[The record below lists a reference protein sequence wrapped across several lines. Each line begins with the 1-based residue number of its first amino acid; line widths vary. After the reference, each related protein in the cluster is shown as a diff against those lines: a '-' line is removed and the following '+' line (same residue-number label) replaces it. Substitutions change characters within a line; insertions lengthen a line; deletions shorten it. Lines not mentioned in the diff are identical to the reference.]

1 MSHNKKAKAAA
12 DKAAASNLSSSF
24 KEQRAQ
30 ALEAA
35 AAYLT
40 AAQEKAGPLASQAS
54 EKIAPLASQASEKI
68 APWAKAAG
76 EKLTPLTEQA
86 KVWGAQAKEL
96 GGKALSEAQKNM
108 GPTLENAKEVA
119 SEKFRQAY
127 DSFQEDILPG
137 LEEKASQVSEH
148 PMTQEARQHR
158 EAAVAAIRGESL
170 EPEKSEKKHGGF
182 KKFLCWS
189 SVVSAV
195 GVGVYAA
202 RKFLTSSD
210 DGWTA
215 HEPTETYS
223 WTPKAPTAFSK
234 DDAASSKD
242 GADSCCSEA
251 KGSSCDCKDDASTSS
266 KSKDDAPATAPDTV
280 TEGNSATEMTAEGA
294 PAQGHKSSH
303 GTSKPVAKP
312 EKPAADSKPAAKSV
326 ADTAPEPV
334 ATPVAEKP
342 KASSAQDKSADS
354 YVGDNPPEGFI
365 IKGNERSKKYHVPGS
380 GGYDRTIAD
389 VWFTTEEAARKAG
402 FTRAQR

>member
-1 MSHNKKAKAAA
+1 
-12 DKAAASNLSSSF
+12 
-24 KEQRAQ
+24 
-30 ALEAA
+30 
-35 AAYLT
+35 
-40 AAQEKAGPLASQAS
+40 
-54 EKIAPLASQASEKI
+54 
-68 APWAKAAG
+68 
-76 EKLTPLTEQA
+76 
-86 KVWGAQAKEL
+86 
-96 GGKALSEAQKNM
+96 M

-119 SEKFRQAY
+119 SEKFHQAY

-148 PMTQEARQHR
+148 PMTQEARQR
-158 EAAVAAIRGESL
+158 RKAAVAAIRGESP

-182 KKFLCWS
+182 KKFLCWG

-195 GVGVYAA
+195 GVGIYAA

-234 DDAASSKD
+234 DDAAS
-242 GADSCCSEA
+242 CCSDA
-251 KGSSCDCKDDASTSS
+251 KGSSCDCKDDASTSR
-266 KSKDDAPATAPDTV
+266 KDDAPATAPDTV

-303 GTSKPVAKP
+303 GTSKPVTKP
-312 EKPAADSKPAAKSV
+312 EKPAAGSKPAAKSV
-326 ADTAPEPV
+326 ADTSPEPV
-334 ATPVAEKP
+334 ATPVAEDP
-342 KASSAQDKSADS
+342 KAESTQDTSVDS

-389 VWFTTEEAARKAG
+389 VWFTTEEAAKKAG

>member
-1 MSHNKKAKAAA
+1 MSRNKKAKAAA

-86 KVWGAQAKEL
+86 KVWGEQAKEL

-119 SEKFRQAY
+119 SEKFRQTY

-148 PMTQEARQHR
+148 PMTQEARQR
-158 EAAVAAIRGESL
+158 RKAAVAAIRGESL

-182 KKFLCWS
+182 KKFLCWG

-195 GVGVYAA
+195 GVGIYAA

-234 DDAASSKD
+234 DDAAS
-242 GADSCCSEA
+242 CCSDA
-251 KGSSCDCKDDASTSS
+251 KGSSCDCKDDASTSR
-266 KSKDDAPATAPDTV
+266 KDDAPATAPDTV

-312 EKPAADSKPAAKSV
+312 EKPAAGSKPAAKSV
-326 ADTAPEPV
+326 ADTSPEPV
-334 ATPVAEKP
+334 ATPVAEDP
-342 KASSAQDKSADS
+342 KAESTQDTSVDS

-389 VWFTTEEAARKAG
+389 VWFTTEEAAKKAG

>member
-54 EKIAPLASQASEKI
+54 EKIAP
-68 APWAKAAG
+68 WAKAAG
-76 EKLTPLTEQA
+76 EKLAPLTE
-86 KVWGAQAKEL
+86 QAKEL

-119 SEKFRQAY
+119 SEKFRQTY

-148 PMTQEARQHR
+148 PMTQEARQR
-158 EAAVAAIRGESL
+158 RKAAVAAIRGESP

-182 KKFLCWS
+182 KKFLCWG

-195 GVGVYAA
+195 GVGIYAA

-234 DDAASSKD
+234 DDAAS
-242 GADSCCSEA
+242 CCSDA
-251 KGSSCDCKDDASTSS
+251 KGSSCDCKDDASTSR
-266 KSKDDAPATAPDTV
+266 KDDAPATAPDTV

-294 PAQGHKSSH
+294 PVQGHKSNH

-312 EKPAADSKPAAKSV
+312 EKPAAGSKSAAKSV
-326 ADTAPEPV
+326 ADTSPEPV
-334 ATPVAEKP
+334 AAPVAEDP
-342 KASSAQDKSADS
+342 KAESTQDTSVDS